1 MLDKF
6 HGSHASVVFK
16 QINLKCVQVGH
27 ILEKGVKRK
36 VAFNLTQLLNSNSR
50 EVNKNEEEEMET
62 LNFNIKNIDI
72 DHIVPAKEN
81 FYSVDDID
89 NIKQSIELLG
99 IEQNLIVERIDRDNY
114 KLVAGHRR
122 YFASKALVEEGKEKF
137 RILPCKVKTKSED
150 NALLNKLTMVMTNS
164 TTRELSDWEKMKQSI
179 EVEEIINSL
188 KKENNIKGRTRDL
201 LSEILNI
208 SSSQLGRYKAI
219 NNNLIDELK
228 EEFKNNNINY
238 SVAYKASQL
247 TKEYQLKAF
256 IKLQEEGS
264 ITVNDID
271 VLKAKEEYI
280 RPLDGQITIDD
291 NLHNEEVTI
300 GIEDSEYSEEI
311 EENKEAYVE
320 DVERT
325 EEITEEVST
334 NTEEE
339 EEVQSEIHKNI
350 EVQQLKNEHKD
361 TCTFCR
367 ENTNSTLVDKDN
379 KILLYFDSSTRE
391 IGITNKDTGEINF
404 IRFKYCPEC
413 GRKIY

>member
-1 MLDKF
+1 M
-6 HGSHASVVFK
+6 
-16 QINLKCVQVGH
+16 
-27 ILEKGVKRK
+27 
-36 VAFNLTQLLNSNSR
+36 AFNLTQLLNSNSR

-150 NALLNKLTMVMTNS
+150 NALLNKLIMVMTNS

-264 ITVNDID
+264 ITTNDID
-271 VLKAKEEYI
+271 VLKDKEEYT
-280 RPLDGQITIDD
+280 RPLEGQITIDD
-291 NLHNEEVTI
+291 NLRNEEVTI

-339 EEVQSEIHKNI
+339 EEKEEVQSEIHKNI

-361 TCTFCR
+361 ICTFCR
-367 ENTNSTLVDKDN
+367 ENTNSILEDKDN

>member
-1 MLDKF
+1 M
-6 HGSHASVVFK
+6 
-16 QINLKCVQVGH
+16 
-27 ILEKGVKRK
+27 
-36 VAFNLTQLLNSNSR
+36 
-50 EVNKNEEEEMET
+50 
-62 LNFNIKNIDI
+62 NFNIKNIDI

-81 FYSVDDID
+81 FYSVDDIE

-122 YFASKALVEEGKEKF
+122 YFASKVLVEEGKEEF
-137 RILPCKVKTKSED
+137 RILPCKIKSKSED
-150 NALLNKLTMVMTNS
+150 NTLLNKLTMIMTNS
-164 TTRELSDWEKMKQSI
+164 TTRELTDWEKMQQSI
-179 EVEEIINSL
+179 EVEEIINQL

-219 NNNLIDELK
+219 NNNLIEELQ

-264 ITVNDID
+264 LIANDIE

-280 RPLDGQITIDD
+280 RPLEGQIAIDD
-291 NLHNEEVTI
+291 SLHDEEVTI
-300 GIEDSEYSEEI
+300 AIEDSEYSEEI
-311 EENKEAYVE
+311 EEEEDEHDE
-320 DVERT
+320 DVEEDERT
-325 EEITEEVST
+325 EEEITEEVSS

-339 EEVQSEIHKNI
+339 EEKGEVQSEIHKNVNDI
-350 EVQQLKNEHKD
+350 QQLKNEHND
-361 TCTFCR
+361 ICTFCR
-367 ENTNSTLVDKDN
+367 ENTNSILEDKDN

-404 IRFKYCPEC
+404 IKFKYCPEC

>member
-1 MLDKF
+1 M
-6 HGSHASVVFK
+6 
-16 QINLKCVQVGH
+16 
-27 ILEKGVKRK
+27 
-36 VAFNLTQLLNSNSR
+36 AFNLTQLLNSNSR
-50 EVNKNEEEEMET
+50 EINKSEEEEMKT

-81 FYSVDDID
+81 FYSVDDIE

-122 YFASKALVEEGKEKF
+122 YFASKALVEEGKEEF
-137 RILPCKVKTKSED
+137 RSLPCKVKSKSEE
-150 NALLNKLTMVMTNS
+150 NTLLNKLTMIMTNS
-164 TTRELSDWEKMKQSI
+164 TTRELTDWEKMQQSI
-179 EVEEIINSL
+179 EVEEIINQL

-219 NNNLIDELK
+219 NNNLIDELQ

-264 ITVNDID
+264 LIANDID
-271 VLKAKEEYI
+271 VLKAKEDYI
-280 RPLDGQITIDD
+280 KALDGQITIDD
-291 NLHNEEVTI
+291 SLHDEEVTI

-311 EENKEAYVE
+311 EENKEEHDE
-320 DVERT
+320 DVEEDKRIK
-325 EEITEEVST
+325 EEIAEEISE
-334 NTEEE
+334 NEEE
-339 EEVQSEIHKNI
+339 KEEVQSEIHKNVNDI
-350 EVQQLKNEHKD
+350 QQLKNEHND
-361 TCTFCR
+361 ICTFCR
-367 ENTNSTLVDKDN
+367 ENTNSTLEDKDN

-391 IGITNKDTGEINF
+391 IGITNKDTGEISFIKFNF
-404 IRFKYCPEC
+404 CPLC

>member
-1 MLDKF
+1 M
-6 HGSHASVVFK
+6 
-16 QINLKCVQVGH
+16 
-27 ILEKGVKRK
+27 
-36 VAFNLTQLLNSNSR
+36 AFNLTQLLNSNSR
-50 EVNKNEEEEMET
+50 EVNKNEEMET
-62 LNFNIKNIDI
+62 LSFNIRNIDI

-264 ITVNDID
+264 ITTNDID
-271 VLKAKEEYI
+271 VLKAKEEYT
-280 RPLDGQITIDD
+280 RPLEGQITIDD

-325 EEITEEVST
+325 EEITEEIST

-339 EEVQSEIHKNI
+339 EEKEEVQSEIHKNI

-361 TCTFCR
+361 ICTFCR
-367 ENTNSTLVDKDN
+367 ENANSILEDKDN

>member
-1 MLDKF
+1 M
-6 HGSHASVVFK
+6 
-16 QINLKCVQVGH
+16 
-27 ILEKGVKRK
+27 K

-50 EVNKNEEEEMET
+50 EVNKSEEEEMKT

-81 FYSVDDID
+81 FYSVDDIE

-122 YFASKALVEEGKEKF
+122 YFASKALVEEGKEEF
-137 RILPCKVKTKSED
+137 RILPCKIKSKSED
-150 NALLNKLTMVMTNS
+150 NTLLNKLTMIMTNS
-164 TTRELSDWEKMKQSI
+164 TTRELTDWEKMQQSI
-179 EVEEIINSL
+179 EVEEIINQL

-219 NNNLIDELK
+219 NNNLIEELQ

-264 ITVNDID
+264 LIANDID
-271 VLKAKEEYI
+271 VLKAKEDYI
-280 RPLDGQITIDD
+280 KPLDGQITIDD
-291 NLHNEEVTI
+291 NLHDEEVTI

-311 EENKEAYVE
+311 EENKEEYAEYVE
-320 DVERT
+320 EDKRIK
-325 EEITEEVST
+325 EEISR

-339 EEVQSEIHKNI
+339 EEKGEVQSEIHKNVNDI
-350 EVQQLKNEHKD
+350 QQLKNEHNAI
-361 TCTFCR
+361 CTFCR
-367 ENTNSTLVDKDN
+367 ENNNTTLNTEDE
-379 KILLYFDSSTRE
+379 KILLYFDSSIRK
-391 IGITNKDTGEINF
+391 IGVTNKETGEISFIKFNF
-404 IRFKYCPEC
+404 CPLC

>member
-1 MLDKF
+1 MNN
-6 HGSHASVVFK
+6 S
-16 QINLKCVQVGH
+16 LKCVQVGH

-50 EVNKNEEEEMET
+50 EVNKSEEEEMKT

-81 FYSVDDID
+81 FYSVDDIE

-122 YFASKALVEEGKEKF
+122 YFASKALAEEGKEEF
-137 RILPCKVKTKSED
+137 RILPCKIKSKSED
-150 NALLNKLTMVMTNS
+150 NTLLNKLTMIMTNS
-164 TTRELSDWEKMKQSI
+164 TTRELTDWEKMQQSI
-179 EVEEIINSL
+179 EVEEIINQL

-219 NNNLIDELK
+219 NNNLIEELQ

-264 ITVNDID
+264 LIANDID

-280 RPLDGQITIDD
+280 RPL
-291 NLHNEEVTI
+291 
-300 GIEDSEYSEEI
+300 EDSEYSEEI
-311 EENKEAYVE
+311 EENKEEYAEYVE
-320 DVERT
+320 EDKRT
-325 EEITEEVST
+325 EEEITEEISR
-334 NTEEE
+334 NKEEE
-339 EEVQSEIHKNI
+339 EEKGEVQSEIHKNV
-350 EVQQLKNEHKD
+350 EVQQLKSEQND
-361 TCTFCR
+361 ICTFCR
-367 ENTNSTLVDKDN
+367 ENTNSILEDKDN

-404 IRFKYCPEC
+404 IKFKYCPEC

>member
-1 MLDKF
+1 M
-6 HGSHASVVFK
+6 
-16 QINLKCVQVGH
+16 
-27 ILEKGVKRK
+27 
-36 VAFNLTQLLNSNSR
+36 AFNLTQLLNSNSR
-50 EVNKNEEEEMET
+50 EVNKSEEEEMRT

-81 FYSVDDID
+81 FYSVDDIE

-122 YFASKALVEEGKEKF
+122 YFASKALVEEGKEEF
-137 RILPCKVKTKSED
+137 RILPCKIKSKSED
-150 NALLNKLTMVMTNS
+150 NTLLNKLTMIMTNS
-164 TTRELSDWEKMKQSI
+164 TTRELSDWEKMQQSI
-179 EVEEIINSL
+179 EVEEIINQL

-264 ITVNDID
+264 ITTNDID
-271 VLKAKEEYI
+271 ALKAKEEYI
-280 RPLDGQITIDD
+280 RPLEGQITIDD

-311 EENKEAYVE
+311 EENKEAYIE

-325 EEITEEVST
+325 EEITEEIST

-339 EEVQSEIHKNI
+339 EEKEEVQSEIHKNI

-361 TCTFCR
+361 ICTFCR
-367 ENTNSTLVDKDN
+367 ENTNSTLEDKDN

>member
-1 MLDKF
+1 M
-6 HGSHASVVFK
+6 
-16 QINLKCVQVGH
+16 
-27 ILEKGVKRK
+27 K

-50 EVNKNEEEEMET
+50 EVNKSEEEEMKT

-81 FYSVDDID
+81 FYSVDDIE

-122 YFASKALVEEGKEKF
+122 YFASKALVEEGKEEF
-137 RILPCKVKTKSED
+137 RILPCKIKSKSED
-150 NALLNKLTMVMTNS
+150 NTLLNKLTMIMTNS
-164 TTRELSDWEKMKQSI
+164 TTREITDWEKMQQSI
-179 EVEEIINSL
+179 EVEEIINQL

-219 NNNLIDELK
+219 NNNLIDELQ

-264 ITVNDID
+264 LIANDID

-280 RPLDGQITIDD
+280 RPLEGQITIDD
-291 NLHNEEVTI
+291 SLHDEEVTI

-311 EENKEAYVE
+311 EENKEEHDE
-320 DVERT
+320 DVEEDKRIK
-325 EEITEEVST
+325 EEIAEEISR

-339 EEVQSEIHKNI
+339 EEKGEVQSEIHKNVNDI
-350 EVQQLKNEHKD
+350 QQLKNEHNAI
-361 TCTFCR
+361 CTFCR
-367 ENTNSTLVDKDN
+367 ENNNTTLNTEDE
-379 KILLYFDSSTRE
+379 KILLYFDSSIRK
-391 IGITNKDTGEINF
+391 IGVTNKDTGEINF
-404 IRFKYCPEC
+404 IKFKYCPEC

>member
-1 MLDKF
+1 M
-6 HGSHASVVFK
+6 
-16 QINLKCVQVGH
+16 
-27 ILEKGVKRK
+27 
-36 VAFNLTQLLNSNSR
+36 AFNLTQLLNSNSR
-50 EVNKNEEEEMET
+50 EVNKSEEEEMKT

-81 FYSVDDID
+81 FYSVDDIE

-122 YFASKALVEEGKEKF
+122 YFASKALVEEGKEEF
-137 RILPCKVKTKSED
+137 RILPCKIKSKSED
-150 NALLNKLTMVMTNS
+150 NTLLNKLTMIMTNS
-164 TTRELSDWEKMKQSI
+164 TTRELTDWEKMQQSI
-179 EVEEIINSL
+179 EVEEIINQL

-219 NNNLIDELK
+219 NNNLIDELQ

-264 ITVNDID
+264 LIANDID

-280 RPLDGQITIDD
+280 KPLEGQIAIDD
-291 NLHNEEVTI
+291 SLHDEEVTI
-300 GIEDSEYSEEI
+300 GIEDSEYSEE
-311 EENKEAYVE
+311 
-320 DVERT
+320 
-325 EEITEEVST
+325 
-334 NTEEE
+334 
-339 EEVQSEIHKNI
+339 
-350 EVQQLKNEHKD
+350 
-361 TCTFCR
+361 R
-367 ENTNSTLVDKDN
+367 E
-379 KILLYFDSSTRE
+379 
-391 IGITNKDTGEINF
+391 
-404 IRFKYCPEC
+404 
-413 GRKIY
+413 

>member
-1 MLDKF
+1 M
-6 HGSHASVVFK
+6 
-16 QINLKCVQVGH
+16 
-27 ILEKGVKRK
+27 
-36 VAFNLTQLLNSNSR
+36 AFNLTQLLNSNSR
-50 EVNKNEEEEMET
+50 EVNKNEEMET
-62 LNFNIKNIDI
+62 LSFNIRNIDI

-264 ITVNDID
+264 ITTNDID
-271 VLKAKEEYI
+271 VLKAKEEYT
-280 RPLDGQITIDD
+280 RPLEGQITIDD
-291 NLHNEEVTI
+291 NLHNEGVTI

-325 EEITEEVST
+325 EEITEEIST

-339 EEVQSEIHKNI
+339 EEKEEVQSEIHKNI

-361 TCTFCR
+361 ICTFFR

>member
-1 MLDKF
+1 M
-6 HGSHASVVFK
+6 
-16 QINLKCVQVGH
+16 
-27 ILEKGVKRK
+27 
-36 VAFNLTQLLNSNSR
+36 AFNLTQLLNSNSR
-50 EVNKNEEEEMET
+50 EVNKNEEMET
-62 LNFNIKNIDI
+62 LSFNIRNIDI

-264 ITVNDID
+264 ITTNDID
-271 VLKAKEEYI
+271 ALKAKEEYI
-280 RPLDGQITIDD
+280 RPLEGQITIDD

-325 EEITEEVST
+325 EEITEEIST

-339 EEVQSEIHKNI
+339 EEKEEVQSEIHKNI

-361 TCTFCR
+361 ICTFCR
-367 ENTNSTLVDKDN
+367 ENTNSTLEDKDN

>member
-1 MLDKF
+1 M
-6 HGSHASVVFK
+6 
-16 QINLKCVQVGH
+16 
-27 ILEKGVKRK
+27 K

-50 EVNKNEEEEMET
+50 EVNKEEIKT

-81 FYSVDDID
+81 FYSVDDIES
-89 NIKQSIELLG
+89 IKQSIELLG

-122 YFASKALVEEGKEKF
+122 YFASKALVEEGKEEF
-137 RILPCKVKTKSED
+137 RILPCKIKSKSED
-150 NALLNKLTMVMTNS
+150 NTLLNKLTMIMTNS
-164 TTRELSDWEKMKQSI
+164 TTREITDWEKMQQSI
-179 EVEEIINSL
+179 EVEEIINQL

-219 NNNLIDELK
+219 NNNLIDELQ

-264 ITVNDID
+264 LIANDID

-280 RPLDGQITIDD
+280 RALEGQIAIDD
-291 NLHNEEVTI
+291 SLHDEEVTI
-300 GIEDSEYSEEI
+300 AIEDSEYSEEI
-311 EENKEAYVE
+311 DEEEDEHDE
-320 DVERT
+320 DVEEDERT
-325 EEITEEVST
+325 EEEITEEVSS
-334 NTEEE
+334 NIEEE
-339 EEVQSEIHKNI
+339 EEKGEVQSEIHKNV
-350 EVQQLKNEHKD
+350 EVQQLKSEQND
-361 TCTFCR
+361 ICTFCR
-367 ENTNSTLVDKDN
+367 ENNNTTLNTEDE
-379 KILLYFDSSTRE
+379 KILLYFDSSIRK
-391 IGITNKDTGEINF
+391 IGVTNKETGEISFVKFNF
-404 IRFKYCPEC
+404 CPAC

>member
-1 MLDKF
+1 M
-6 HGSHASVVFK
+6 
-16 QINLKCVQVGH
+16 
-27 ILEKGVKRK
+27 
-36 VAFNLTQLLNSNSR
+36 AFNLTQLLNSNSR
-50 EVNKNEEEEMET
+50 EVNKNEEMET
-62 LNFNIKNIDI
+62 LNFNIRNIDI
-72 DHIVPAKEN
+72 DHIVSAKEN

-264 ITVNDID
+264 ITTNYID
-271 VLKAKEEYI
+271 VLKAKEEYT
-280 RPLDGQITIDD
+280 RPLEGQITIDD
-291 NLHNEEVTI
+291 NLHNEGVTI

-325 EEITEEVST
+325 EEITEEIST

-339 EEVQSEIHKNI
+339 EEKEEVQSEIHKNI

-361 TCTFCR
+361 ICTFCR
-367 ENTNSTLVDKDN
+367 ENTNSILEDKDN

>member
-1 MLDKF
+1 
-6 HGSHASVVFK
+6 
-16 QINLKCVQVGH
+16 
-27 ILEKGVKRK
+27 
-36 VAFNLTQLLNSNSR
+36 
-50 EVNKNEEEEMET
+50 
-62 LNFNIKNIDI
+62 
-72 DHIVPAKEN
+72 
-81 FYSVDDID
+81 
-89 NIKQSIELLG
+89 
-99 IEQNLIVERIDRDNY
+99 
-114 KLVAGHRR
+114 
-122 YFASKALVEEGKEKF
+122 
-137 RILPCKVKTKSED
+137 
-150 NALLNKLTMVMTNS
+150 MTNS

-264 ITVNDID
+264 ITTNDID
-271 VLKAKEEYI
+271 ALKAKEEYI
-280 RPLDGQITIDD
+280 RPLEGQITIDD

-325 EEITEEVST
+325 EEVSI
-334 NTEEE
+334 NIEEE
-339 EEVQSEIHKNI
+339 EEKEEVQSEIHKNI
-350 EVQQLKNEHKD
+350 EVQQ
-361 TCTFCR
+361 
-367 ENTNSTLVDKDN
+367 LVDKDN

>member
-1 MLDKF
+1 M
-6 HGSHASVVFK
+6 
-16 QINLKCVQVGH
+16 
-27 ILEKGVKRK
+27 
-36 VAFNLTQLLNSNSR
+36 AFNLTQLLNSNSR
-50 EVNKNEEEEMET
+50 EVNKSEEEEMKT
-62 LNFNIKNIDI
+62 LNFNIKNIDV

-81 FYSVDDID
+81 FYSVDDIE

-122 YFASKALVEEGKEKF
+122 YFASKALVEEGKEEF
-137 RILPCKVKTKSED
+137 RTLPCKIKSKSED
-150 NALLNKLTMVMTNS
+150 NTLLNKLTMIMTNS
-164 TTRELSDWEKMKQSI
+164 TTRELTDWEKMQQSI
-179 EVEEIINSL
+179 EVEEIINQL

-219 NNNLIDELK
+219 NNNLIEELQ

-264 ITVNDID
+264 LIANDID

-280 RPLDGQITIDD
+280 KPLEGQIAIDD
-291 NLHNEEVTI
+291 SLHDEEVTI
-300 GIEDSEYSEEI
+300 AIEDSEYSEEI

-325 EEITEEVST
+325 EEITEEIST

-339 EEVQSEIHKNI
+339 EEKEEVQSEIHKNI

-361 TCTFCR
+361 ICTFCR
-367 ENTNSTLVDKDN
+367 ENANSILEDKDN

-404 IRFKYCPEC
+404 IKFKYCPEC

>member
-1 MLDKF
+1 M
-6 HGSHASVVFK
+6 
-16 QINLKCVQVGH
+16 
-27 ILEKGVKRK
+27 
-36 VAFNLTQLLNSNSR
+36 AFNLTQLLNSNSR
-50 EVNKNEEEEMET
+50 EVNKNEEMET
-62 LNFNIKNIDI
+62 LSFNIRNIDI

-122 YFASKALVEEGKEKF
+122 YFASKALVEECKEKF

-264 ITVNDID
+264 ITTNDID
-271 VLKAKEEYI
+271 VLKAKEEYT
-280 RPLDGQITIDD
+280 RPLEGQITIDD

-325 EEITEEVST
+325 EEITEEIST

-339 EEVQSEIHKNI
+339 EEKEEVQSEIHKNI

-361 TCTFCR
+361 ICTFCR
-367 ENTNSTLVDKDN
+367 ENANSILEDKDN

>member
-1 MLDKF
+1 M
-6 HGSHASVVFK
+6 
-16 QINLKCVQVGH
+16 
-27 ILEKGVKRK
+27 
-36 VAFNLTQLLNSNSR
+36 AFNLTQLLNSNSR
-50 EVNKNEEEEMET
+50 EVNKSEEEEMKT

-81 FYSVDDID
+81 FYSVDDIE

-122 YFASKALVEEGKEKF
+122 YFASKALVEEGKEEF
-137 RILPCKVKTKSED
+137 RILPCKIKSKSED
-150 NALLNKLTMVMTNS
+150 NTLLNKLTMIMTNS
-164 TTRELSDWEKMKQSI
+164 TTREITDWEKMQQSI
-179 EVEEIINSL
+179 GVEEIINQL

-219 NNNLIDELK
+219 NNNLIEELQ

-264 ITVNDID
+264 LIANDID

-280 RPLDGQITIDD
+280 RPL
-291 NLHNEEVTI
+291 
-300 GIEDSEYSEEI
+300 EDSEYSEEI
-311 EENKEAYVE
+311 EENKEEYAEYVE
-320 DVERT
+320 EDKRT
-325 EEITEEVST
+325 EEEITEEISR
-334 NTEEE
+334 NKEEE
-339 EEVQSEIHKNI
+339 EEKGEVQSEIHKNVNDI
-350 EVQQLKNEHKD
+350 QQLKNEHNAI
-361 TCTFCR
+361 CTFCR
-367 ENTNSTLVDKDN
+367 ENNNTTLNTEDE
-379 KILLYFDSSTRE
+379 KILLYFDSSIRK
-391 IGITNKDTGEINF
+391 IGVTNKETGEISFVKFNF
-404 IRFKYCPEC
+404 CPAC

>member
-1 MLDKF
+1 M
-6 HGSHASVVFK
+6 
-16 QINLKCVQVGH
+16 
-27 ILEKGVKRK
+27 
-36 VAFNLTQLLNSNSR
+36 AFNLTQLLNSNST
-50 EVNKNEEEEMET
+50 EVNKNEEEEMQT

-72 DHIVPAKEN
+72 EHIVPAKEN

-264 ITVNDID
+264 ITTNDID
-271 VLKAKEEYI
+271 ALKAKEEYI
-280 RPLDGQITIDD
+280 RPLEGQITIDD

-311 EENKEAYVE
+311 EENKEAYIE

-325 EEITEEVST
+325 EEITEEIST

-339 EEVQSEIHKNI
+339 EEKEEVQSEIHKNI

-361 TCTFCR
+361 ICTFCR
-367 ENTNSTLVDKDN
+367 ENANSILEDKDN

>member
-1 MLDKF
+1 M
-6 HGSHASVVFK
+6 
-16 QINLKCVQVGH
+16 
-27 ILEKGVKRK
+27 
-36 VAFNLTQLLNSNSR
+36 AFNLTQLLNSNSR
-50 EVNKNEEEEMET
+50 EVNKSEEEEMKT

-81 FYSVDDID
+81 FYSVDDIE

-99 IEQNLIVERIDRDNY
+99 IEQNLIVERIDRENY

-122 YFASKALVEEGKEKF
+122 YFASKALVEEGKEEF
-137 RILPCKVKTKSED
+137 RTLPCKIKSKSED
-150 NALLNKLTMVMTNS
+150 NTLLNKLTMIMTNS
-164 TTRELSDWEKMKQSI
+164 TTRELTDWEKMQQSI
-179 EVEEIINSL
+179 EVEEIVNQL

-219 NNNLIDELK
+219 NNNLIEELQ

-264 ITVNDID
+264 LIASDID

-280 RPLDGQITIDD
+280 RPLEGQITIDD
-291 NLHNEEVTI
+291 NLHDEEVNI
-300 GIEDSEYSEEI
+300 YIEDSEYSEDI
-311 EENKEAYVE
+311 EEDKEEYAEYVE
-320 DVERT
+320 EDKRIK
-325 EEITEEVST
+325 EEITEEISR

-339 EEVQSEIHKNI
+339 EEKGEVQSEIHKNVNDI
-350 EVQQLKNEHKD
+350 QQLKNEHNAI
-361 TCTFCR
+361 CTFCR
-367 ENTNSTLVDKDN
+367 ENNNTTLNTEDE
-379 KILLYFDSSTRE
+379 KILLYFDSSIRK
-391 IGITNKDTGEINF
+391 IGVTNKETGEISFVKFNF
-404 IRFKYCPEC
+404 CPEC

>member
-1 MLDKF
+1 M
-6 HGSHASVVFK
+6 
-16 QINLKCVQVGH
+16 
-27 ILEKGVKRK
+27 K
-36 VAFNLTQLLNSNSR
+36 VAFNLTQLLNNNSR
-50 EVNKNEEEEMET
+50 EVNKNEEEEMKT

-81 FYSVDDID
+81 FYSVDDIE

-99 IEQNLIVERIDRDNY
+99 IEQNLIVERIDRENY

-122 YFASKALVEEGKEKF
+122 YFASKALVEEGKEEF
-137 RILPCKVKTKSED
+137 RTLPCKIKSKSED
-150 NALLNKLTMVMTNS
+150 NTLLNKLTMIMTNS
-164 TTRELSDWEKMKQSI
+164 TTRELTDWEKMQQSI
-179 EVEEIINSL
+179 EVEEIINQL

-219 NNNLIDELK
+219 NNNLIEELQ

-264 ITVNDID
+264 LIANDID

-280 RPLDGQITIDD
+280 KPLEGQIAIDD
-291 NLHNEEVTI
+291 SLHDEEVTI
-300 GIEDSEYSEEI
+300 GVEDSEEI
-311 EENKEAYVE
+311 EENKEEYAEYVE
-320 DVERT
+320 EDKRIK
-325 EEITEEVST
+325 EEITEEISS

-339 EEVQSEIHKNI
+339 EEKGEVQSEIHKNVNDI
-350 EVQQLKNEHKD
+350 QQLKNEHNAI
-361 TCTFCR
+361 CTFCR
-367 ENTNSTLVDKDN
+367 ENNNTTLNTEDE
-379 KILLYFDSSTRE
+379 KILLYFDSSIRK
-391 IGITNKDTGEINF
+391 IGVTNKETGEISFIKFNF
-404 IRFKYCPEC
+404 CPLC

>member
-1 MLDKF
+1 M
-6 HGSHASVVFK
+6 
-16 QINLKCVQVGH
+16 
-27 ILEKGVKRK
+27 K

-50 EVNKNEEEEMET
+50 EVNKEEIKT

-81 FYSVDDID
+81 FYSVDDIES
-89 NIKQSIELLG
+89 IKQSIELLG

-122 YFASKALVEEGKEKF
+122 YFASKALVEEGKEEF
-137 RILPCKVKTKSED
+137 RILPCKIKSKSED
-150 NALLNKLTMVMTNS
+150 NTLLNKLTMIMTNS
-164 TTRELSDWEKMKQSI
+164 TTREITDWEKMQQSI
-179 EVEEIINSL
+179 EVEEIINQL

-219 NNNLIDELK
+219 NNNLIDELQ

-264 ITVNDID
+264 LIANDID

-280 RPLDGQITIDD
+280 RPLEGQIAIDD
-291 NLHNEEVTI
+291 SLHDEEVTI
-300 GIEDSEYSEEI
+300 AIEDSEYSEEI
-311 EENKEAYVE
+311 EENKEEHDE
-320 DVERT
+320 DVEEDKRIK
-325 EEITEEVST
+325 EEIAEEISR

-339 EEVQSEIHKNI
+339 EEKGEVQSEIHKNVNDI
-350 EVQQLKNEHKD
+350 QQLKNEHNAI
-361 TCTFCR
+361 CTFCR
-367 ENTNSTLVDKDN
+367 ENNNTTLNTEDE
-379 KILLYFDSSTRE
+379 KILLYFDSSIRK
-391 IGITNKDTGEINF
+391 IGVTNKETGEISFVKFNF
-404 IRFKYCPEC
+404 CPAC

>member
-1 MLDKF
+1 M
-6 HGSHASVVFK
+6 
-16 QINLKCVQVGH
+16 
-27 ILEKGVKRK
+27 
-36 VAFNLTQLLNSNSR
+36 AFNLTQLLNSNSR

-150 NALLNKLTMVMTNS
+150 NALLNKLIMVMTNS

-208 SSSQLGRYKAI
+208 SSSKLGRYKAI

-264 ITVNDID
+264 ITTNDID
-271 VLKAKEEYI
+271 VLKDKEEYT
-280 RPLDGQITIDD
+280 RPLEGQITIDD
-291 NLHNEEVTI
+291 NLRNEEVTI

-339 EEVQSEIHKNI
+339 EEKEEVQSEIHKNI

-361 TCTFCR
+361 ICTFCR
-367 ENTNSTLVDKDN
+367 ENTNSILEDKDN

>member
-1 MLDKF
+1 M
-6 HGSHASVVFK
+6 
-16 QINLKCVQVGH
+16 
-27 ILEKGVKRK
+27 
-36 VAFNLTQLLNSNSR
+36 AFNLTQLLNSNSR
-50 EVNKNEEEEMET
+50 EVNKNEEMET
-62 LNFNIKNIDI
+62 LSFNIRNIDI

-264 ITVNDID
+264 ITTNDID
-271 VLKAKEEYI
+271 VLKAKEEYT
-280 RPLDGQITIDD
+280 RPLEGQITIDD
-291 NLHNEEVTI
+291 NLHNEGVTI

-325 EEITEEVST
+325 EEIST

-339 EEVQSEIHKNI
+339 EEKEEVQSEIHKNI

-361 TCTFCR
+361 ICTFCR
-367 ENTNSTLVDKDN
+367 ENANSILEDKDN

>member
-1 MLDKF
+1 M
-6 HGSHASVVFK
+6 
-16 QINLKCVQVGH
+16 
-27 ILEKGVKRK
+27 
-36 VAFNLTQLLNSNSR
+36 AFNLTQLLNSNSR
-50 EVNKNEEEEMET
+50 EVNKNEEMET
-62 LNFNIKNIDI
+62 LSFNIRNIDI

-264 ITVNDID
+264 ITTNGID
-271 VLKAKEEYI
+271 VLKAKEEYT
-280 RPLDGQITIDD
+280 RPLEGQITIDD

-300 GIEDSEYSEEI
+300 GIEDSEYGEEI

-320 DVERT
+320 DVEDVERT
-325 EEITEEVST
+325 EEITEEIST

-339 EEVQSEIHKNI
+339 EEKEEVQSEIHKNI

-361 TCTFCR
+361 ICTFCR
-367 ENTNSTLVDKDN
+367 ENTNSTLEDKDN

>member
-1 MLDKF
+1 M
-6 HGSHASVVFK
+6 
-16 QINLKCVQVGH
+16 
-27 ILEKGVKRK
+27 
-36 VAFNLTQLLNSNSR
+36 AFNLTQLLNSNSR
-50 EVNKNEEEEMET
+50 EVNKNEEMET
-62 LNFNIKNIDI
+62 LSFNIRNIDI

-264 ITVNDID
+264 ITTNGID
-271 VLKAKEEYI
+271 VLKAKEEYT
-280 RPLDGQITIDD
+280 RPLEGQITIDD
-291 NLHNEEVTI
+291 NLHNEGVTI

-325 EEITEEVST
+325 EEITEEIST

-361 TCTFCR
+361 ICTFCR
-367 ENTNSTLVDKDN
+367 ENTNSILEDKDN

>member
-1 MLDKF
+1 M
-6 HGSHASVVFK
+6 
-16 QINLKCVQVGH
+16 
-27 ILEKGVKRK
+27 
-36 VAFNLTQLLNSNSR
+36 AFNLTQLLNSNSR
-50 EVNKNEEEEMET
+50 EVNKSEEEEMKT

-72 DHIVPAKEN
+72 DHIVQAKEN
-81 FYSVDDID
+81 FYSVDDIE

-122 YFASKALVEEGKEKF
+122 YFASKALVEEGKEEF
-137 RILPCKVKTKSED
+137 RILPCKIKSKSED
-150 NALLNKLTMVMTNS
+150 NTLLNKLTMIMTNS
-164 TTRELSDWEKMKQSI
+164 TTRELTDWEKMQQSI
-179 EVEEIINSL
+179 EVEEIINQL

-219 NNNLIDELK
+219 NNNLIDELQ

-264 ITVNDID
+264 LIANDID

-280 RPLDGQITIDD
+280 RPLQGQITIDD
-291 NLHNEEVTI
+291 NLHDEEVNI
-300 GIEDSEYSEEI
+300 GIEDSEYSEER
-311 EENKEAYVE
+311 EEEEEEHAEYVE
-320 DVERT
+320 EDKRT
-325 EEITEEVST
+325 EEEITEEISE
-334 NTEEE
+334 NEEE
-339 EEVQSEIHKNI
+339 KEEVQSEIHKNV
-350 EVQQLKNEHKD
+350 EVQELKNEHND
-361 TCTFCR
+361 ICTFCR
-367 ENTNSTLVDKDN
+367 ESSNTTLNTEDE
-379 KILLYFDSSTRE
+379 KILLYFDSSIRK
-391 IGITNKDTGEINF
+391 IGVTNKETGEISFVKFNF
-404 IRFKYCPEC
+404 CPLC

>member
-1 MLDKF
+1 M
-6 HGSHASVVFK
+6 
-16 QINLKCVQVGH
+16 
-27 ILEKGVKRK
+27 
-36 VAFNLTQLLNSNSR
+36 QLLNSNSR
-50 EVNKNEEEEMET
+50 EVNKSEEEEMKT

-81 FYSVDDID
+81 FYSVDDIE

-137 RILPCKVKTKSED
+137 RILPCTVKTKSED
-150 NALLNKLTMVMTNS
+150 NTLLNKLTMIMTNS
-164 TTRELSDWEKMKQSI
+164 TTRELSDWEKMQQSI
-179 EVEEIINSL
+179 EVEEIINQL

-264 ITVNDID
+264 ITTNDID
-271 VLKAKEEYI
+271 VLKAKEEYT
-280 RPLDGQITIDD
+280 RPLEGQITIDD

-325 EEITEEVST
+325 EEITEEIST

-339 EEVQSEIHKNI
+339 EEKEEVQSEIHKNI

-361 TCTFCR
+361 ICTFCR
-367 ENTNSTLVDKDN
+367 ENANAILEDKDN

>member
-1 MLDKF
+1 M
-6 HGSHASVVFK
+6 
-16 QINLKCVQVGH
+16 
-27 ILEKGVKRK
+27 
-36 VAFNLTQLLNSNSR
+36 AFNLTQLLNSNSR
-50 EVNKNEEEEMET
+50 EVNKSEEEEMRT

-81 FYSVDDID
+81 FYSVDDIE

-137 RILPCKVKTKSED
+137 RILPCTVKTKSED
-150 NALLNKLTMVMTNS
+150 NTLLNKLTMIMTNS
-164 TTRELSDWEKMKQSI
+164 TTRELSDWEKMQQSI
-179 EVEEIINSL
+179 EVEEIINQL

-264 ITVNDID
+264 ITTNDID

-280 RPLDGQITIDD
+280 RPLEGQIAIDD
-291 NLHNEEVTI
+291 NLHDEEVTM

-339 EEVQSEIHKNI
+339 EEKEEVQSEIHKNI

-361 TCTFCR
+361 ICTFCR
-367 ENTNSTLVDKDN
+367 ENTNSILEDKDN

>member
-1 MLDKF
+1 M
-6 HGSHASVVFK
+6 
-16 QINLKCVQVGH
+16 
-27 ILEKGVKRK
+27 
-36 VAFNLTQLLNSNSR
+36 AFNLTQLLNSNSR
-50 EVNKNEEEEMET
+50 EVNKNEEMET
-62 LNFNIKNIDI
+62 LNFNIRNIDI
-72 DHIVPAKEN
+72 DHIVSAKEN

-264 ITVNDID
+264 ITTNDID
-271 VLKAKEEYI
+271 VLKAKEEYT
-280 RPLDGQITIDD
+280 RPLEGQITIDD
-291 NLHNEEVTI
+291 NLHNEGVTI

-325 EEITEEVST
+325 EEIST

-339 EEVQSEIHKNI
+339 EEKEEVQSEIHKNI

-361 TCTFCR
+361 ICTFCR
-367 ENTNSTLVDKDN
+367 ENTNSILEDKDN

>member
-1 MLDKF
+1 M
-6 HGSHASVVFK
+6 
-16 QINLKCVQVGH
+16 
-27 ILEKGVKRK
+27 
-36 VAFNLTQLLNSNSR
+36 AFNLTQLLNSNSR
-50 EVNKNEEEEMET
+50 EVNKSEEEEMKT

-81 FYSVDDID
+81 FYSVDDIE

-122 YFASKALVEEGKEKF
+122 YFASKALVEEGKEEF
-137 RILPCKVKTKSED
+137 RILPCKIKSKSED
-150 NALLNKLTMVMTNS
+150 NTLLNKLTMIMTNS
-164 TTRELSDWEKMKQSI
+164 TTREITDWEKMQQSI
-179 EVEEIINSL
+179 EVEEIINQL

-219 NNNLIDELK
+219 NNNLIEELQ

-264 ITVNDID
+264 LIANDID

-280 RPLDGQITIDD
+280 RPL
-291 NLHNEEVTI
+291 
-300 GIEDSEYSEEI
+300 EDSEYSEEI
-311 EENKEAYVE
+311 EENKEEYAEYVE
-320 DVERT
+320 EDKRT
-325 EEITEEVST
+325 EEEITEEISR
-334 NTEEE
+334 NKEEE
-339 EEVQSEIHKNI
+339 EEKGEVQSEIHKNVNDI
-350 EVQQLKNEHKD
+350 QQLKNEHND
-361 TCTFCR
+361 ICTLCR
-367 ENTNSTLVDKDN
+367 ENTNSTLEDKDN

-404 IRFKYCPEC
+404 IKFKYCPEC

>member
-1 MLDKF
+1 M
-6 HGSHASVVFK
+6 
-16 QINLKCVQVGH
+16 
-27 ILEKGVKRK
+27 
-36 VAFNLTQLLNSNSR
+36 AFNLTQLLNSNSR
-50 EVNKNEEEEMET
+50 EVNKNEEMET
-62 LNFNIKNIDI
+62 LSFNIRNIDI

-264 ITVNDID
+264 ITTNDID
-271 VLKAKEEYI
+271 VLKAKEEYT
-280 RPLDGQITIDD
+280 RPLEGQITIDD
-291 NLHNEEVTI
+291 NLHNEGVTI

-325 EEITEEVST
+325 EEITEEIST

-339 EEVQSEIHKNI
+339 EEKEEVQSEIHKNI

-361 TCTFCR
+361 ICTFCR
-367 ENTNSTLVDKDN
+367 ENTNSILEDKDN

>member
-1 MLDKF
+1 M
-6 HGSHASVVFK
+6 
-16 QINLKCVQVGH
+16 
-27 ILEKGVKRK
+27 
-36 VAFNLTQLLNSNSR
+36 QLLNSNSR
-50 EVNKNEEEEMET
+50 EVNKSEEEEMKT

-81 FYSVDDID
+81 FYSVDDIE

-137 RILPCKVKTKSED
+137 RILPCTVKTKSED
-150 NALLNKLTMVMTNS
+150 NTLLNKLTMIMTNS
-164 TTRELSDWEKMKQSI
+164 TTRELSDWEKMQQSI
-179 EVEEIINSL
+179 EVEEIINQL

-219 NNNLIDELK
+219 NNNLIEELQ

-238 SVAYKASQL
+238 SVAYKSSQL

-264 ITVNDID
+264 ITTNDID
-271 VLKAKEEYI
+271 VLKAKEEYT
-280 RPLDGQITIDD
+280 RPLEGQITIDD
-291 NLHNEEVTI
+291 NLHDEEVTI

-325 EEITEEVST
+325 EEITEEVSI

-339 EEVQSEIHKNI
+339 EEKEEVQSEIHKNV
-350 EVQQLKNEHKD
+350 EVQQLKSEQND
-361 TCTFCR
+361 ICTFCR
-367 ENTNSTLVDKDN
+367 ENTNSTLEDKDN

>member
-1 MLDKF
+1 M
-6 HGSHASVVFK
+6 
-16 QINLKCVQVGH
+16 
-27 ILEKGVKRK
+27 K

-50 EVNKNEEEEMET
+50 EVNKSEEEEMKT

-81 FYSVDDID
+81 FYSVDDIE

-122 YFASKALVEEGKEKF
+122 YFASKALVEEGKEEF
-137 RILPCKVKTKSED
+137 RILPCKVKSKSED
-150 NALLNKLTMVMTNS
+150 NTLLNKLTMVMTNS

-264 ITVNDID
+264 LIVSDID
-271 VLKAKEEYI
+271 VLKAKEEYT
-280 RPLDGQITIDD
+280 RPLEGQITIDD
-291 NLHNEEVTI
+291 NLHDEEINIV
-300 GIEDSEYSEEI
+300 IEDSGEI
-311 EENKEAYVE
+311 EENKDEYAE
-320 DVERT
+320 DVEEDERI
-325 EEITEEVST
+325 EEIST

-339 EEVQSEIHKNI
+339 GEVQSEIHKNI

-361 TCTFCR
+361 ICTFCR
-367 ENTNSTLVDKDN
+367 ENTNSTLEDKDN